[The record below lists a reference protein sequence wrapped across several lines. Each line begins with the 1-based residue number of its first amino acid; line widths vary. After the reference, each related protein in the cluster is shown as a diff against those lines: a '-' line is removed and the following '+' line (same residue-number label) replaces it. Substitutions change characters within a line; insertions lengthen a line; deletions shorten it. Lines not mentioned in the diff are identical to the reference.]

1 MRGTSSFAVEHYLP
15 KEHFPHLTTD
25 YSNLFYC
32 CNACNSF
39 KGDWYPSDVALHAGQ
54 FYPNPCAHVLF
65 SHMRFKGAV
74 VEPTSVAG
82 EFAVKSLDLN
92 EAEAVKYREFV
103 LDNIELWCAQIAE
116 LERRRGLLAE
126 RLQAGRI
133 SRVDHDSYMALI
145 DEEVAK
151 ANRHLSRFEGR

>member
-1 MRGTSSFAVEHYLP
+1 
-15 KEHFPHLTTD
+15 
-25 YSNLFYC
+25 
-32 CNACNSF
+32 
-39 KGDWYPSDVALHAGQ
+39 
-54 FYPNPCAHVLF
+54 
-65 SHMRFKGAV
+65 MRFKGAV